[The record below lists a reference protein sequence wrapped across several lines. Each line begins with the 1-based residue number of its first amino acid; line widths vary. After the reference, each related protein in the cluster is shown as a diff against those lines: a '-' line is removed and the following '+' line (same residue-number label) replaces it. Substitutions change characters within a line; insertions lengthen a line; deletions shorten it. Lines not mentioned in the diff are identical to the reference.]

1 MSKRL
6 IISSLFLATIFVA
19 CGGPNNN
26 SNNGSSSS
34 SSSSSSSTKTPAKPK
49 AVNGA
54 MVYKKNCV
62 VCHGANGRM
71 ALNGAKIL
79 PESTM
84 TLEERIMQIKKGKG
98 AMQAYEGVLSEAAI
112 KAVAE
117 YTMQFK

>member
-1 MSKRL
+1 MNKRL
-6 IISSLFLATIFVA
+6 IISSLFIAAIIAA
-19 CGGPNNN
+19 CGGPNESNLQQNN
-26 SNNGSSSS
+26 STSSN
-34 SSSSSSSTKTPAKPK
+34 STKAPEKK

-62 VCHGANGRM
+62 VCHGSDGKM
-71 ALNGAKIL
+71 ALNGAKVL
-79 PESTM
+79 PESTL
-84 TLEERIMQIKKGKG
+84 TLEERITHIKKGKG

>member
-6 IISSLFLATIFVA
+6 IISSLFLASMFMA

-26 SNNGSSSS
+26 SNNGSSS

-79 PESTM
+79 PESTL
-84 TLEERIMQIKKGKG
+84 TLEERIMQIQKRERRH
-98 AMQAYEGVLSEAAI
+98 ASL
-112 KAVAE
+112 
-117 YTMQFK
+117 

>member
-6 IISSLFLATIFVA
+6 IISSLFVAAILLA
-19 CGGPNNN
+19 CGGPNESNQQQN
-26 SNNGSSSS
+26 SSNTSN
-34 SSSSSSSTKTPAKPK
+34 TKAPEKK

-71 ALNGAKIL
+71 ALNGAKVL
-79 PESTM
+79 PESTL
-84 TLEERIMQIKKGKG
+84 TLEERIMHIKKGKG